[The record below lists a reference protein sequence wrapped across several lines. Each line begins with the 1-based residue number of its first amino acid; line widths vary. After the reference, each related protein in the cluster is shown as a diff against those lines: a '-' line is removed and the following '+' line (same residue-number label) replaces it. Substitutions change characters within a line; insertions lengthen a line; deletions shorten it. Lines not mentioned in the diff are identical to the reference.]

1 MKKAFFINGGSGR
14 VLCSM
19 PALEKYAEKDDD
31 FIIVAESWGEL
42 YFLNEKLRDKVYQ
55 MVHKGLF
62 ETMLT
67 DRKIISPEP
76 YRVNQYFNQ
85 KCNLIQAFDI
95 EINDLDDVRDTGTIN
110 LSLSKEEQITGHNV
124 VGEVKQTLGKDKTV
138 VFQPFGQGSKK
149 EGNFIFDP
157 TGRSFEV
164 SNVIQVIEE
173 LRKNYSVILMT
184 EIEIPGWEGLGVACP
199 TGMDLNKWA
208 GVINA
213 ADYFVG
219 CDSVGQHFAHA
230 MGKPATVVVGSTYP
244 ENISYPESK
253 KFTII
258 DNAEGKRRYSPIR
271 LTYDLFT
278 ERNNEALMCF
288 DSSVVKKIAKS
299 IKDKIGVSTTNNK
312 TMGLTSPPKN
322 TLNQSKAYATPKPGA
337 GGGFKSNIKELKPS
351 TKEPVKFKSKSTS
364 SKTEVLEPSKT
375 TPLAVKP
382 LSSGSSKG
390 VKYNGFQQPL
400 KPSSKKKPIDQLL
413 ELEVN
418 SKS

>member
-31 FIIVAESWGEL
+31 FIIVSESWGEL

-62 ETMLT
+62 EEVLK
-67 DRKIISPEP
+67 DCKIISPEP

-85 KCNLIQAFDI
+85 KANLIQAFDI
-95 EINDLDDVRDTGTIN
+95 EINEVDEVRDVGPIN
-110 LSLSKEEQITGHNV
+110 LSLSKEEQILGHNIV
-124 VGEVKQTLGKDKTV
+124 AEVKQNLGKDKTI

-149 EGNFIFDP
+149 EGQFIFDT

-164 SNVIQVIEE
+164 SNVIHVIEE
-173 LRKNYSVILMT
+173 LRKNYSIILMT

-199 TGMDLNKWA
+199 SGMDLNKWA

-213 ADYFVG
+213 ADYFLG

-258 DNAEGKRRYSPIR
+258 DNAKGKRRYSPIR
-271 LTYDLFT
+271 LTIDLFT
-278 ERNNEALMCF
+278 DRNNESLMCF
-288 DSSVVKKIAKS
+288 DADVVKKIVKS
-299 IKDKIGVSTTNNK
+299 IKDKIGVSSVNNQ
-312 TMGLTSPPKN
+312 TMGLTSPPN
-322 TLNQSKAYATPKPGA
+322 TSK
-337 GGGFKSNIKELKPS
+337 GGFKSAVKELKS
-351 TKEPVKFKSKSTS
+351 GSKEPVKFKPKSTAP
-364 SKTEVLEPSKT
+364 KLEPSKT
-375 TPLAVKP
+375 TPLSMKP
-382 LSSGSSKG
+382 ISSGSSKG
-390 VKYNGFQQPL
+390 VKYNGFQQV
-400 KPSSKKKPIDQLL
+400 KQSKKKPIDQLL
-413 ELEVN
+413 ELEAN

>member
-95 EINDLDDVRDTGTIN
+95 EINEVDEVRDPGPIK
-110 LSLSKEEQITGHNV
+110 LSLSKEEQITGYNIV
-124 VGEVKQTLGKDKTV
+124 AEVKQNLGKDKTV

-149 EGNFIFDP
+149 EGQFIFDP

-219 CDSVGQHFAHA
+219 CDSVGQHLAHA

-244 ENISYPESK
+244 ENISYPKNK

-258 DNAEGKRRYSPIR
+258 DNAKDKRRYSPIR
-271 LTYDLFT
+271 LTFDIFT
-278 ERNNEALMCF
+278 ERNNEALMCIGN
-288 DSSVVKKIAKS
+288 DVVKKIAKS

-312 TMGLTSPPKN
+312 TMGLTSPPSN
-322 TLNQSKAYATPKPGA
+322 S
-337 GGGFKSNIKELKPS
+337 GFKPTSKS
-351 TKEPVKFKSKSTS
+351 KEPVKFNPSVGVNKATLEKPNDTLSLKPSKSS
-364 SKTEVLEPSKT
+364 VVPMKS
-375 TPLAVKP
+375 
-382 LSSGSSKG
+382 LSSGGKG
-390 VKYNGFQQPL
+390 VKYNGFQAPI
-400 KPSSKKKPIDQLL
+400 KPSTKKKPIDQLL
-413 ELEVN
+413 ELETK

>member
-1 MKKAFFINGGSGR
+1 MKKAFFINGGCGR

-62 ETMLT
+62 EEVLK
-67 DRKIISPEP
+67 DCKIVSPEP

-95 EINDLDDVRDTGTIN
+95 EINDLDDVRKSGSIN
-110 LSLSKEEQITGHNV
+110 LNLSKEEQITGHNIV
-124 VGEVKQTLGKDKTV
+124 AEVKQTLGKDKTI

-149 EGNFIFDP
+149 EGQFIFDP
-157 TGRSFEV
+157 TGRSFEI
-164 SNVIQVIEE
+164 SNAIQVIEE
-173 LRKNYSVILMT
+173 LRKNYSIILMT

-199 TGMDLNKWA
+199 TGLDLNKWA

-213 ADYFVG
+213 ADFFLG

-230 MGKPATVVVGSTYP
+230 MNKPATVITGSTYP
-244 ENISYPESK
+244 ENISYPDSK
-253 KFTII
+253 KFTVI
-258 DNAEGKRRYSPIR
+258 DIGKGKRRYSPIR

-278 ERNNEALMCF
+278 ERNNEALMCMGS
-288 DSSVVKKIAKS
+288 DTIKQIAKS
-299 IKDKIGVSTTNNK
+299 IKDKIGVSTQNNK
-312 TMGLTSPPKN
+312 TMGLTPPP
-322 TLNQSKAYATPKPGA
+322 SSS
-337 GGGFKSNIKELKPS
+337 GFKSPTKQITPS
-351 TKEPVKFKSKSTS
+351 NSRSKEPVKFNQKLPTTK
-364 SKTEVLEPSKT
+364 KLEASNT
-375 TPLAVKP
+375 TPLTIKP

-400 KPSSKKKPIDQLL
+400 KSSSKKKPIDQLL
-413 ELEVN
+413 ELETK

>member
-62 ETMLT
+62 EDKLT
-67 DRKIISPEP
+67 DRKIVSPEP

-95 EINDLDDVRDTGTIN
+95 EINDLDDVRDIGTIN
-110 LSLSKEEQITGHNV
+110 LSLSKEEQIIGHNV
-124 VGEVKQTLGKDKTV
+124 VSEVTQTLGKDKTV

-149 EGNFIFDP
+149 EGQFIYDP

-199 TGMDLNKWA
+199 KGMDLNKWA

-213 ADYFVG
+213 CDFFLG

-230 MGKPATVVVGSTYP
+230 MGKPATVITGSTYP
-244 ENISYPESK
+244 ENISYPDNK

-258 DNAEGKRRYSPIR
+258 DNGKDNRRYSPIR
-271 LTYDLFT
+271 LTFDLFT

-288 DSSVVKKIAKS
+288 GSDTVKKIAKS
-299 IKDKIGVSTTNNK
+299 IKDKIGVSAVNNK
-312 TMGLTSPPKN
+312 TMGLTPPP
-322 TLNQSKAYATPKPGA
+322 SSSS
-337 GGGFKSNIKELKPS
+337 GFKPNQTLKPIKPS
-351 TKEPVKFKSKSTS
+351 KEPVKFEPTKSSAPK
-364 SKTEVLEPSKT
+364 LEPSKSS
-375 TPLAVKP
+375 PLKMKP
-382 LSSGSSKG
+382 LSSGSGKG
-390 VKYNGFQQPL
+390 IKYNGFQQV
-400 KPSSKKKPIDQLL
+400 KSQSKKKPIDQLL
-413 ELEVN
+413 ELETK

>member
-62 ETMLT
+62 EDKLT
-67 DRKIISPEP
+67 DRKIVSPEP

-95 EINDLDDVRDTGTIN
+95 EINDLDDVRDIGTIN
-110 LSLSKEEQITGHNV
+110 LSLSKEEQIIGHNV
-124 VGEVKQTLGKDKTV
+124 VSEVTQTLGKDKTV

-149 EGNFIFDP
+149 EGQFIYDP

-258 DNAEGKRRYSPIR
+258 DNAKEKRRYSPIR

-278 ERNNEALMCF
+278 ERNNEALMCMGS
-288 DSSVVKKIAKS
+288 DIVKQIAKS
-299 IKDKIGVSTTNNK
+299 VKDKIGVSTTNNK
-312 TMGLTSPPKN
+312 TMGLTSPPTN
-322 TLNQSKAYATPKPGA
+322 TLNPSK
-337 GGGFKSNIKELKPS
+337 GGGFKSNIKDLKPS
-351 TKEPVKFKSKSTS
+351 AKEAVKFKSKPKPTAP
-364 SKTEVLEPSKT
+364 KLEPSKT
-375 TPLAVKP
+375 SPLSMKP
-382 LSSGSSKG
+382 ISSGSSNG

-400 KPSSKKKPIDQLL
+400 KASSKKKPIDQLL
-413 ELEVN
+413 EIEAN